1 MRKTDKR
8 KHWKG
13 LTLTMILLMV
23 IGFHPMYAQISVSGK
38 VVSAEDGEALPGVN
52 VILKGTEQGNVVG
65 TVTDFD
71 GNYQI
76 SVPSQESVLVFSSVG
91 SVIQEVTVG
100 NRTVIDVTMESD
112 VQALSEVIVI
122 GYGSQEKKDVTG
134 AIGSVDAKD
143 FEGQPVIRMDQ
154 ILQGRAAGV
163 NVTNSSGAPGG
174 NVNIR
179 IRGANSINGNNDP
192 LYVIDGFVGGNFNDI
207 NPSDI
212 ESIQVLKDASATAIY
227 GSRGSNGVVLIT
239 TKTGRAGDPKFSFTS
254 RFYGSTVL
262 NTWDLMDAG
271 TFAEVANQRA
281 NDIGTTP
288 PFTAQEVADFKAN
301 GGTDWQDEIF
311 RTATG
316 QEYQLDY
323 SGGNENVKYFIS
335 GNYLD
340 QEGIVINSSFR
351 RYSLRTNVNAKLT
364 DKLDA
369 RIKVNFIRRETNNV
383 SGDGNIGGSTGGV
396 TAWAPTVPAYDA
408 NGRPTVRDNISSIK
422 GNPLE
427 FALNDNI
434 NNHSNLLANGGLV
447 YEFIDGLTLDV
458 GFGASFNQQ
467 QNKTFAQNSLSNNP
481 NSSRQSTEVLFVQ
494 NTNTLNYHKLFA
506 GVHDLTATA
515 VLESQLTQVDQFGA
529 SANGL
534 QFPDLKYNNITLAA
548 GTGTNAYYEKQTIQ
562 SLIGRVS
569 YQYDSKY
576 LVTASVR
583 RDGSSK
589 FRGDNKYST
598 FPSVALGWRLSE
610 ESFIPGNIFDD
621 LKLRGSWGQT
631 GSQGIGV
638 YGTVTSFQTGE
649 FEASTS
655 FTNGVLTPGIKIG
668 NPGNPNLRWETTTQ
682 SNIGLDV
689 LILNGRLGITMD
701 YFQKRTTDLLLAQP
715 LPQYVGGG
723 TISTNVG
730 ETENKGF
737 EFSISGTIIDNQA
750 VTWTTNV
757 NASFLKNKVVSLAEN
772 DMIFVDGDVGA
783 GITNLPEGVLMP
795 GMPLTSYWGLKYLG
809 TWKAEEAAEA
819 ALYGNVPGDSRYQDL
834 NGDNVIGGDDYQI
847 IGTGIPELLFGWNNN
862 VTYSNFTLNV
872 FFQAMAGYDKWNFTY
887 GQAIAAIAD
896 AREVTHADILNRWTP
911 QNQTDI
917 PAFSDTDVIELQSS
931 RFIED
936 GSFLRLKNVSLS
948 YDIPINPEKG
958 VRIGVMAA
966 ATNLLTITDY
976 RGLDPESYSNR
987 GGADNRG
994 ADGGS
999 YPNAR
1004 TYTLGV
1010 NLNF

>member
-1 MRKTDKR
+1 MRKTYKKKVWR
-8 KHWKG
+8 FWVCPF
-13 LTLTMILLMV
+13 IVLMSFV
-23 IGFHPMYAQISVSGK
+23 LQPVYAQTSVSGK
-38 VVSAEDGEALPGVN
+38 VVSAEDGEPLPGVN
-52 VILKGTEQGNVVG
+52 VILKNSASDTPVG

-76 SVPSQESVLVFSSVG
+76 SVPGPESILVFSSVG
-91 SVIQEVTVG
+91 SAMQEVTVG
-100 NRTVIDVTMESD
+100 NKSVIDVTLESD
-112 VQALSEVIVI
+112 IQALSEVIVV

-174 NVNIR
+174 NVSIR

-192 LYVIDGFVGGNFNDI
+192 LYVIDGFVGGDFNDI

-212 ESIQVLKDASATAIY
+212 ENIQVLKDASSTAIY

-239 TKTGRAGDPKFSFTS
+239 TKSGKVGEPKFSFTS
-254 RFYGSTVL
+254 RFYSSSVL

-288 PFTAQEVADFKAN
+288 VFTSQEIADFKAN

-311 RTATG
+311 RTGTG

-323 SGGNENVKYFIS
+323 SGGTEAVKYFIS

-340 QEGIVINSSFR
+340 QDGIVINSSFK
-351 RYSLRTNVNAKLT
+351 RYSLRTNVAAKLT

-369 RIKVNFIRRETNNV
+369 RLKLNFIRRETNNV
-383 SGDGNIGGSTGGV
+383 NGNGNIGSATGGV
-396 TAWAPTVPAYDA
+396 TGWSPTVPAYDA
-408 NGRPTVRDNISSIK
+408 NGFPTVRDNVSSIK
-422 GNPLE
+422 GNPIE
-427 FALNDNI
+427 GALNDNI
-434 NNHSNLLANGGLV
+434 NENNNFMANGGLV

-458 GFGASFNQQ
+458 GFGASYINL
-467 QNKTFAQNSLSNNP
+467 QNKTFSQGSISNNP
-481 NSSRQSTEVLFVQ
+481 TASRQSTEYLFLQ
-494 NTNTLNYHKLFA
+494 NTNTLNYRKVFA
-506 GVHDLTATA
+506 DVHDFTATA
-515 VLESQLTQVDQFGA
+515 VLESQLKKTDQFGA
-529 SANGL
+529 NASGL
-534 QFPDLKYNNITLAA
+534 QFPDLRYNNITLA
-548 GTGTNAYYEKQTIQ
+548 GGVGTNSYFEKQTIQ
-562 SLIGRVS
+562 SLIGRVN

-576 LVTASVR
+576 LFTASVR

-589 FRGDNKYST
+589 FRGDNQYST

-610 ESFIPGNIFDD
+610 ESFIPSNIFDD
-621 LKLRGSWGQT
+621 LKVRGSWGQT

-638 YGTVTSFQTGE
+638 YGTVTSFLTGD
-649 FEASTS
+649 FDAATS
-655 FTNGVLTPGIKIG
+655 FDNGSLTPGIKIG
-668 NPGNPNLRWETTTQ
+668 NPGNPNLKWETTTQ
-682 SNIGLDV
+682 TNIGLDM
-689 LILNGRLGITMD
+689 LILNGRLGITAD
-701 YFQKRTTDLLLAQP
+701 YFKKSTTDLLLAQP
-715 LPQYVGGG
+715 LPQYTGGG

-730 ETENKGF
+730 ETENSGF
-737 EFSISGTIIDNQA
+737 EFSVTSTVIDNPNFSWN
-750 VTWTTNV
+750 TSL

-772 DMIFVDGDVGA
+772 EMIFVDGDVGA

-795 GMPLTSYWGLKYLG
+795 GQPLTSYWGLKYLG
-809 TWKAEEAAEA
+809 TWKTEQAAEA
-819 ALYGNVPGDSRYQDL
+819 ALYGKVPGDSRYEDV

-847 IGTGIPELLFGWNNN
+847 IGTGIPEMLFGWNNSM
-862 VTYSNFTLNV
+862 TYMNFTMNI
-872 FFQAMAGYDKWNFTY
+872 FFQAMGGYDKWNFTY
-887 GQAIAAIAD
+887 GQAISAIAD

-911 QNQTDI
+911 ENQTDI
-917 PAFSDTDVIELQSS
+917 PAFSSTDVVELQSS
-931 RFIED
+931 RFVEN
-936 GSFLRLKNVSLS
+936 GSFIRLKNVSLN
-948 YDIPINPEKG
+948 YALPIGMEKG
-958 VRIGVMAA
+958 VKLGLMLA

-976 RGLDPESYSNR
+976 QGLDPEAYSNN
-987 GGADNRG
+987 GSADNRG

-1004 TYTLGV
+1004 TYTLGI